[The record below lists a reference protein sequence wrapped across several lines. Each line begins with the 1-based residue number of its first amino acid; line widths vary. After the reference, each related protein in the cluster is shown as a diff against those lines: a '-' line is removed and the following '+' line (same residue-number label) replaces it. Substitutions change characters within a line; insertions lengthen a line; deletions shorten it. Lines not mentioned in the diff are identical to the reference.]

1 MPRYLNKKTVTIF
14 IGILVAVLIIL
25 GTQSTIGLP
34 KYGSLPIEQP
44 EIKPIKTITQ
54 IFTKLYIK

>member
-14 IGILVAVLIIL
+14 IGILVAMLILL

-34 KYGSLPIEQP
+34 KYGSLHVEQT
-44 EIKPIKTITQ
+44 KVQPIKSITQ
-54 IFTKLYIK
+54 ILTKLYIK